1 MHLQLDCAFDGC
13 NIVFDKYCLDVCKCL
28 SSYFTLLVSLLTAG
42 SSSWSE
48 GKYVGEG
55 FWWTLSKENHGGIC
69 TLWYFIVHLIGIIS
83 IDTYWLIDD
92 SLPEQI
98 SIDKCSETVSLSL
111 QTDSGSLIVW
121 YLIRAAFLNINNIS
135 FIFQIDSQMSL
146 RNEYIDGTL

>member
-55 FWWTLSKENHGGIC
+55 FWWTLSEENQD
-69 TLWYFIVHLIGIIS
+69 TFVTVWYFIVHLIGIVFHYP
-83 IDTYWLIDD
+83 YWVIDD
-92 SLPEQI
+92 SLPVQI
-98 SIDKCSETVSLSL
+98 SIDKYSDTVSLPL

-135 FIFQIDSQMSL
+135 SIFQIDSQMSL
-146 RNEYIDGTL
+146 RNEYIDGTF